1 MYAADKFVDFIFFK
15 DAGINMKRIIL
26 SVFLIFIF
34 LMSFS
39 FTSYGVTAEED
50 YSIVWDSVNGQTKE
64 YLEDMGIDEI
74 SFNDIF
80 NLSPTRVIEFLLK
93 SIKTSGT
100 GVLKSVTLIVVI
112 FIITSIA
119 ASFLKESDKNINILY
134 FVCTLTVMTAVI
146 APVSRILTDAVAGI
160 RTSSI
165 FVNSYLP
172 IMTGIIIASKN
183 PSLAFTYNSFTV
195 FISSFISTF
204 ADRFFMPVISALLS
218 FSVLSSFSFEGY
230 RERILK
236 TVRKS
241 VVIILS
247 LFSTVFTGLL
257 TTQSILASS
266 SDSVVLKGIRFISG
280 TFVPIVGNGVGDA
293 ISSVFSSFLIMRNT
307 LGVFVIIVI
316 LLINLPA
323 MVELLVWYFAL
334 EICSIVSTMFDL
346 NHMSDVIDSL
356 ASVISLINTV
366 LFFVTFVL
374 TISTGVIIIMGK

>member
-1 MYAADKFVDFIFFK
+1 MWKYL
-15 DAGINMKRIIL
+15 GILIL
-26 SVFLIFIF
+26 AVLFA
-34 LMSFS
+34 
-39 FTSYGVTAEED
+39 FTSCATTGEKGEDGDGV
-50 YSIVWDSVNGQTKE
+50 SIEKE
-64 YLEDMGIDEI
+64 
-74 SFNDIF
+74 
-80 NLSPTRVIEFLLK
+80 K
-93 SIKTSGT
+93 
-100 GVLKSVTLIVVI
+100 
-112 FIITSIA
+112 A
-119 ASFLKESDKNINILY
+119 AMEL
-134 FVCTLTVMTAVI
+134 LTVDMF
-146 APVSRILTDAVAGI
+146 
-160 RTSSI
+160 SS
-165 FVNSYLP
+165 
-172 IMTGIIIASKN
+172 
-183 PSLAFTYNSFTV
+183 
-195 FISSFISTF
+195 
-204 ADRFFMPVISALLS
+204 
-218 FSVLSSFSFEGY
+218 LSSFSFEGY

-247 LFSTVFTGLL
+247 LCSTVLTGLL